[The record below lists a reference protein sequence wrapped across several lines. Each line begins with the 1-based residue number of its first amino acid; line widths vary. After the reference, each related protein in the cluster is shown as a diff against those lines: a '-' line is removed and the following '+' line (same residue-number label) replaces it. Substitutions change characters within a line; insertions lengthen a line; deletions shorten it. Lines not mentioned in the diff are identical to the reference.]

1 MPDRNY
7 SEYLSRFEELVKM
20 GIVKKNKH
28 MSFNEWHYYNFK
40 ERVENYLMEEY
51 GTTWFHEICYGHV
64 SDYESIEE
72 TEEDAKGQEIQLLI
86 LQIIEE
92 FYLNKQSVPNTASVL
107 FGYLKEHGRV

>member
-28 MSFNEWHYYNFK
+28 MSFNEWHLFNFK

-64 SDYESIEE
+64 TDYESIEE
-72 TEEDAKGQEIQLLI
+72 TAEDIKGQEIQLGI

-92 FYLNKQSVPNTASVL
+92 FYLTKQNIPNAAFTV
-107 FGYLKEHGRV
+107 FNYLKEHNCV